1 MKRFISL
8 FLTFV
13 ILSMSINTVVFAG
26 EVTNLTLNGT
36 DVINTT
42 LGDGY
47 YDSKCNE
54 SRTSSFNVECNSNIC
69 SNCPENGT
77 RYHYPFTHGNVSVGT
92 TVILNPGDWAKY
104 NISSLDEGA
113 YEVSISY
120 GSKEVKN
127 KVLTITFET
136 NDGSVVSNTLPAT
149 GAYTTYT
156 DGVIGTLQLSGNQE
170 TVKML
175 ATNVAAYVQTIT
187 FTKIAPPSVSSWSS
201 NADVSDGVVARGA
214 DLFTITMS
222 EAVKPE
228 TVTADTVKILAGVEA
243 LSADVS
249 AEGETITLKLKE
261 SLEFGADYTLFVDK
275 SVASE
280 ATNIAMDDDY
290 EDAFSAADDSNQAG
304 SATIEVL
311 SYEAGNGTITASGY
325 VKSSAGLGIKGREV
339 RIFGQ
344 NKENSDA
351 TFETSVLSE
360 TDGAF
365 EILYSIDENAKAG
378 DYDVEITSDYVE
390 APYSALLPYQGSFS
404 DSVFKTKTTEIYGKD
419 VLEGGHETGYFDTS
433 GNAALE
439 QSGNNAVVLRQS
451 EWTAYD
457 ISAFKTGYYEI
468 SLALTASEDSEV
480 TVIIGGK
487 TYGVIVPK
495 SIGSSFKTTII
506 ARDLVKLCDTIKVL
520 NESDSVITLEKIK
533 FERTVSH
540 DTKIETD
547 DVIPGGQNVGYFD
560 SGEDGML
567 EGSTSICIRTT
578 EWTAYDISSL
588 SAGTYIVS
596 MKRGCMGYVFVNLY
610 ADSRVVTKNVFSTT
624 GDYTTYKET
633 CLGVIYLKEGDQV
646 LRLENAGTTAFYAD
660 YLTLSKIS
668 DEEILGPEFAL
679 RGKDVYSTVEG
690 EGYHDEAGLDFSNS
704 KVSNGNSAILD
715 SKDWMAYDISGVEDD
730 GAYDLVACVGT
741 GNGTTLDFKIDGK
754 TIHSASIEST
764 TADTTYAEVSIGK
777 VFLNKSQKLTIENT
791 GAGKTYLQYFK
802 LTKAIDGSEFNVTI
816 IKPTEVISGGDGV
829 GYYDNQSL
837 AHTSGGNI
845 EVTSSGIVTLRKA
858 EWLKY
863 DVSWKSPGEYL
874 LYGKMSNTGD
884 ATLGVGLGNAYV
896 DSTSLDV
903 EAEASDNIIDFYD
916 NSGADE
922 IETSDGLL
930 ALRQG
935 GEWASYDISSL
946 LNGTYSLSVTWK
958 NAYGKTSNNAGLDFI
973 IDDDLELRAYTA
985 KASTDLETDKFVG
998 NIYIPNGAKTLK
1010 IKNHGYAAVYLDSFS
1025 LERIGEEDTSDN
1037 IKISTQ
1043 NATSDNNAAGNFST
1057 FVLLEDYYD
1066 SRCKKRT
1073 ETVNPETGEKET
1085 KNAAYTE
1092 SCNGSELCVNYT
1104 EETGDHLPFTNGN
1117 INNYDYTIFH
1127 VGSWARYDVSSLRKG
1142 TYRVTLNA
1150 SARENAIV
1158 ALKFGG
1164 IENDASLTKELTVN
1178 ALAGVSGSD
1187 LCATFD
1193 DNVLGK
1199 ITISE
1204 TDEFLYIESAGDAAF
1219 ASTWM
1224 TLEYVS
1230 GSGLEELNNY
1240 VSVKV
1245 NATGDYSN
1253 YNKVLLGKFVI
1264 TEDTK
1269 VLKIENLSTQ
1279 AVMIQNFELE
1289 VIPFKNNLKI
1299 TVDPEGEVE
1308 AIRFHEHDILY
1319 LTGSFENTYYAPDE
1333 IKIFIAYYDAEGRLL
1348 DFSTNYI
1355 ETEMNTTTNVSIPIE
1370 VNHDA
1375 LKLKVLLWKNID
1387 GFEPVMTEKT
1397 IYVGWDSHYYVDAE
1411 NGKDSNSGE
1420 SEEKALK
1427 TLSAAQAI
1435 VREKNDSMIGDIY
1448 VHLSGE
1454 FEIDETME
1462 MTPEDSGTNGFSVIY
1477 SGDGNASISG
1487 GEKISGFV
1495 KVEGTPLYKTTV
1507 SDTNFRQLYV
1517 NGNRAQR
1524 ARSKWLYQAKE
1535 AFYPE
1540 TEDIPS
1546 TDGSDEDE
1554 EIINPIGY
1562 ILDGNDFP
1570 EDFSMVSDMEMIWMP
1585 SWRNVR
1591 VPVESMERLDNGDL
1605 KVEYPDRPFD
1615 AIFTSSAAVEDGDY
1629 FYIENA
1635 PEFLDEPGEW
1645 YCNNEGELFYYPL
1658 ETDDMETA
1666 DVFIPRV
1673 EKLLS
1678 MSGND
1683 DDRIEN
1689 ITIKGIEFKYGAW
1702 NRVTEAGISP
1712 IQAETVRDID
1722 SYNELT
1728 KTYQSMMIPAQIS
1741 VDYGKNIN
1749 FLDNKVV
1756 HMGSVGISFDDR
1768 TVESKIEG
1776 NLFDDTSA
1784 AAITVSRG
1792 TLLKIFSLDELCG
1805 YIDIKNNLIRRASVE
1820 YMTPAMTVYYA
1831 HHTNILNNDIKDCP
1845 YTGISLGWGWNP
1857 KVSNCTNNIV
1867 ANNRIE
1873 NVLYKTRDG
1882 GHIYTLS
1889 RGDDCVIENNYMIK
1903 SGDWKGGIYLD
1914 SGSSNFVIRNN
1925 VFEGVNKWVK
1935 LTFTNLSG
1943 NTTYDNYCETEHGVV
1958 PDRLVDNNITEAI
1971 GKTNGEWSA
1980 TAKNIIANAG
1990 LSSDYKHL
1998 ITEYEQNTHYR
2009 NAEIARMPYIAK
2021 PGISFPAGQ
2030 LIGGGEGVAYHDLT
2044 ETENNTKKGAN
2055 RSYSYDG
2062 SGHILIQSTK
2072 QGEWTKHPIE
2082 IPEDGTYKLYV
2093 NGSSRYDGIKSS
2105 IWLNDVKIVDRGEI
2119 ANTGDYSTYADHY
2132 MGTFDIK
2139 AGSYVLKFE
2148 HTVMNLIVNSFR
2160 FVKVEDDSKPF
2171 DRNDGFDESIYSAI
2185 IN

>member
-26 EVTNLTLNGT
+26 TSTELTLNGT
-36 DVINTT
+36 DVINQ
-42 LGDGY
+42 
-47 YDSKCNE
+47 NE
-54 SRTSSFNVECNSNIC
+54 SDGFHDEKGYAFT
-69 SNCPENGT
+69 NG
-77 RYHYPFTHGNVSVGT
+77 YVSEGT

-104 NISSLDEGA
+104 DISSLDEGA

-120 GSKEVKN
+120 GSKG
-127 KVLTITFET
+127 TPAMTFET
-136 NDGSVVSNTLPAT
+136 NDGSTVSKTLQTT
-149 GAYTTYT
+149 GDYRIYV
-156 DGVIGTLQLSGNQE
+156 DGVIGMIQLSGNQE

-175 ATNVAAYVQTIT
+175 ATNAAAYIPTIT

-222 EAVKPE
+222 EAVNSE
-228 TVTADTVKILAGVEA
+228 TVTTDTVKIISGTDA
-243 LSADVS
+243 LSATVS
-249 AEGETITLKLKE
+249 ADGATITVDLKE
-261 SLEFGADYTLFVDK
+261 TLEFGADYTLFVDC
-275 SVASE
+275 SVASS
-280 ATNIAMDDDY
+280 ANNISMDADF
-290 EDAFSAADDSNQAG
+290 EEGFSADESDMTG
-304 SATIEVL
+304 SATVEVS
-311 SYEAGNGTITASGY
+311 SYQAGNGTIIASGY
-325 VKSSAGLGIKGREV
+325 VKSSKGLGIKGREV
-339 RIFGQ
+339 RVFGQ
-344 NKENSDA
+344 NQENSDA

-365 EILYSIDENAKAG
+365 EISYSIDENAEAG

-457 ISAFKTGYYEI
+457 ISTFKMGYYEI

-596 MKRGCMGYVFVNLY
+596 MKRGCKDYVFVNLY

-624 GDYTTYKET
+624 GDYTMYKEI

-668 DEEILGPEFAL
+668 NEEILGSEFAL

-690 EGYHDEAGLDFSNS
+690 EGYHDEAGLDFSS
-704 KVSNGNSAILD
+704 GKVSIGNSAILN

-845 EVTSSGIVTLRKA
+845 EVTSGGTVTLREA

-863 DVSWKSPGEYL
+863 DVSSKTPGEYL
-874 LYGKMSNTGD
+874 LYGKISNTGN
-884 ATLGVGLGNAYV
+884 ATLGVGFNSVYYDL
-896 DSTSLDV
+896 TSLDV
-903 EAEASDNIIDFYD
+903 EAEESDNILGFYD

-922 IETSDGLL
+922 IETNGDFLT
-930 ALRQG
+930 LRQG
-935 GEWASYDISSL
+935 GEWASYDISAL

-958 NAYGKTSNNAGLDFI
+958 NANNKTLNNAGLDFI
-973 IDDDLELRAYTA
+973 VDDKLELRAYTPRGSA
-985 KASTDLETDKFVG
+985 NVETDKFVG
-998 NIYIPNGAKTLK
+998 NIYIPKGAKTLK
-1010 IKNHGYAAVYLDSFS
+1010 IKNHGYATVHLDGFS

-1043 NATSDNNAAGNFST
+1043 NATSDDDATGNNST

-1073 ETVNPETGEKET
+1073 ETVNPETGETET
-1085 KNAAYTE
+1085 KNAQYTE
-1092 SCNGSELCVNYT
+1092 RCNGSELCASYT

-1127 VGSWARYDVSSLRKG
+1127 VGSWVRYDVSSLRKG

-1164 IENDASLTKELTVN
+1164 VENDATLTKELTVN
-1178 ALAGVSGSD
+1178 ALSGVAGSD
-1187 LCATFD
+1187 LNANFD
-1193 DNVLGK
+1193 DNSLGK

-1204 TDEFLYIESAGDAAF
+1204 TDEFLYIESVGKNAF
-1219 ASTWM
+1219 SSTWM

-1230 GSGLEELNNY
+1230 GASEETNDY
-1240 VSVKV
+1240 ATV
-1245 NATGDYSN
+1245 NISASGDYSN
-1253 YNKVLLGKFVI
+1253 YNKVLLGKFII
-1264 TEDTK
+1264 TEETK
-1269 VLKIENLSTQ
+1269 VLKIENLATK

-1319 LTGSFENTYYAPDE
+1319 LTGSFENIYYAPDK

-1355 ETEMNTTTNVSIPIE
+1355 ETELNTTTNVSIPID

-1397 IYVGWDSHYYVDAE
+1397 IYVGWDSHYYVDAK
-1411 NGKDSNSGE
+1411 NGNDANSGE
-1420 SEEKALK
+1420 SKEKALK
-1427 TLSAAQAI
+1427 TLGAAQEL
-1435 VREKNDSMIGDIY
+1435 VRAKNDSMIGDIY

-1454 FEIDETME
+1454 FEIDETIE
-1462 MTPEDSGTNGFSVIY
+1462 MTTEDSGTNGFSVIY
-1477 SGDGNASISG
+1477 SGNGETSISG
-1487 GEKISGFV
+1487 GEKISGFN
-1495 KVEGTPLYKTTV
+1495 KVSGTPLYMTTV

-1591 VPVESMERLDNGDL
+1591 VPVESMTRLENGDL

-1615 AIFTSSAAVEDGDY
+1615 AMFTSSAAVEDGDY

-1645 YCNNEGELFYYPL
+1645 YCNNKGELFYYPL

-1702 NRVTEAGISP
+1702 NRVTEEGISP
-1712 IQAETVRDID
+1712 IQAETVRDLD

-1820 YMTPAMTVYYA
+1820 YMTPAMTIYYA
-1831 HHTNILNNDIKDCP
+1831 HHTNILNNDIKDTP

-1857 KVSNCTNNIV
+1857 KVSNCTNNTV

-1980 TAKNIIANAG
+1980 TAKAIIANAG
-1990 LSSDYKHL
+1990 LSEDYKHL
-1998 ITEYEQNTHYR
+1998 LTEYEQNTHYR
-2009 NAEIARMPYIAK
+2009 NVEIERMPYIAK
-2021 PGISFPAGQ
+2021 QGITFPAGV
-2030 LIGGGEGVAYHDLT
+2030 LISGGEGVAYHDLT
-2044 ETENNTKKGAN
+2044 ETDDNTKKGAN

-2105 IWLNDVKIVDRGEI
+2105 IWLNDVKIVDCGEI
-2119 ANTGDYSTYADHY
+2119 ANTGDYGTYSDHL

-2148 HTVMNLIVNSFR
+2148 HTVRNFIVSSFR
-2160 FVKVEDDSKPF
+2160 FVKVEDESKPF
-2171 DRNDGFDESIYSAI
+2171 SRNDGFDESIYSAI
-2185 IN
+2185 ID